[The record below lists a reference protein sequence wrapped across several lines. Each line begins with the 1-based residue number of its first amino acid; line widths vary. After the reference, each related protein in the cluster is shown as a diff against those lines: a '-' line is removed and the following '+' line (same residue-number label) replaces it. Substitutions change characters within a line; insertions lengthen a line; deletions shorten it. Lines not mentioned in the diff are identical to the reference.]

1 MSVNK
6 RVYRPYAGRY
16 TSEKTRFLIL
26 PRYAYSSL
34 FDSRFLLAFF
44 VACNIP
50 TLLFL
55 AAIYF
60 SHNPLAQAMLQMKG
74 TEVFLKID
82 NGFFEK
88 FLRFQGLLCFILAA
102 WVGPGLIS
110 ADLSNDALPLYL
122 ARPFSRTEY
131 VLGKFTVL
139 GALLSL
145 VTWIPGL
152 LLFAVQADLADWT
165 WFSKSYWIAGS
176 LILGSFIWIALLS
189 LMALAFSAWIKWK
202 LSATAL
208 MLGVFFALAGFGEAV
223 NEILR
228 TKWGKIFNLP
238 AAIQLVWLDLFQVP
252 MNSRFRGGAGDLPSW
267 AAWAILLSFTSFCLL
282 MLNRKLK
289 AREVVR

>member
-6 RVYRPYAGRY
+6 RIYRPYAGRY
-16 TSEKTRFLIL
+16 TSEKMRFLVL
-26 PRYAYSSL
+26 PRYAFSTM

-50 TLLFL
+50 TLLFI
-55 AAIYF
+55 ATIYI
-60 SHNPLAQAMLQMKG
+60 SHNPLVQATLQLKG
-74 TEVFLKID
+74 TVILNID
-82 NGFFEK
+82 NSFFER
-88 FLRFQGLLCFILAA
+88 FLRFQGALCFMLAA

-145 VTWIPGL
+145 ITWIPGL
-152 LLFAVQADLADWT
+152 LMFAVQADLAGWA
-165 WFSKSYWIAGS
+165 WFSKSYWISGS
-176 LILGSFIWIALLS
+176 MVLGSCIWIALVS
-189 LMALAFSAWIKWK
+189 LMALAFSAWIKWR

-252 MNSRFRGGAGDLPSW
+252 MSSRFRGGANDLPSW
-267 AAWAILLSFTSFCLL
+267 AAWAVLLTFTSFCLL